1 MPPMDMPLPT
11 GFTIPAPAMKA
22 VVCDII
28 FTTMAFAIVCTR
40 IGTRTFMIKNLGLD
54 DYLII
59 VAMVS
64 FYFFLSLRVSGICA
78 GERGQPSSQQI
89 GKSTYHDNNNNNNT
103 FNRPV
108 HHSVMID
115 RVRAVPQ
122 AHDLGRSYFFFWL
135 C

>member
-1 MPPMDMPLPT
+1 MDMPLPT

-64 FYFFLSLRVSGICA
+64 FYFIFLSLRVSGRCA
-78 GERGQPSSQQI
+78 GERGQVNKWEKYVR
-89 GKSTYHDNNNNNNT
+89 GYHDDNTT

-108 HHSVMID
+108 HHRVMID
-115 RVRAVPQ
+115 RMRAVPQ
-122 AHDLGRSYFFFWL
+122 AHDL
-135 C
+135 

>member
-1 MPPMDMPLPT
+1 MDMPLPT

-64 FYFFLSLRVSGICA
+64 FYFTTTTTTTT
-78 GERGQPSSQQI
+78 PS
-89 GKSTYHDNNNNNNT
+89 T
-103 FNRPV
+103 
-108 HHSVMID
+108 
-115 RVRAVPQ
+115 
-122 AHDLGRSYFFFWL
+122 GR
-135 C
+135 CITA